1 MLARVPG
8 PVFCLEIISPTSV
21 FTRTL
26 SSRFVLIHS
35 PRLGPSGLSL
45 ESPCKTVT
53 ARDSGKVADRN
64 KEDDMLCYKN
74 LLTTLSYLMLACLS
88 VSQASCLTITDRIL
102 PGPSVIRE
110 TGLPSEAA
118 PRAELLLHPDGQGWT
133 VSLTQPLLRH
143 VEIVRSEKKEQHF
156 YYPNPLAIPA
166 GLFACPSS
174 AWGWFWNAVAT
185 IPDPKRQLEQRQA
198 MADFTFTSCLMALS
212 IVRTDRRMTEVETV
226 VEHKLEPDSRPLTE
240 GRVTLSW
247 EGTHEVIVPYAATGN
262 GRTIVRLSHLA
273 TAVRQHGDSL
283 EAIPHGRTELVVWHR
298 DQVLQRWPVT
308 VTAAQLEATVRTE
321 VPIMAPRNRWP
332 RSLAFKLTSEFLPTD
347 LPDPFNTVQALLV
360 QQGLTVVASELQQTL
375 IRQAL
380 TQNLS
385 GLVEDD
391 PAVGPGHWR
400 AATVLVLITGSQ
412 GIDRSGVSLSCLNI
426 QTRELLARIDV
437 TAGPEG
443 LSGALDVLTARFQD
457 VLRQLPAST
466 TPSGR

>member
-1 MLARVPG
+1 MSLHNK
-8 PVFCLEIISPTSV
+8 SV
-21 FTRTL
+21 A
-26 SSRFVLIHS
+26 VLCT
-35 PRLGPSGLSL
+35 PFLVGLL
-45 ESPCKTVT
+45 VT
-53 ARDSGKVADRN
+53 Q
-64 KEDDMLCYKN
+64 
-74 LLTTLSYLMLACLS
+74 T
-88 VSQASCLTITDRIL
+88 SCLTIIDRTV
-102 PGPSVIRE
+102 PGLIVQRKTNITPE
-110 TGLPSEAA
+110 GA
-118 PRAELLLHPDGQGWT
+118 PKAQLVLHPDHQGWT

-143 VEIVRSEKKEQHF
+143 VETVRSEKKEQHF

-198 MADFTFTSCLMALS
+198 LADFTFTSCLMALS

-226 VEHKLEPDSRPLTE
+226 VEHKLEPDSRPLME

-247 EGTHEVIVPYAATGN
+247 EGTHEVIVPYTVTGD
-262 GRTIVRLSHLA
+262 GRIIVRLSHLA

-347 LPDPFNTVQALLV
+347 LPDPFNTIQALLV
-360 QQGLTVVASELQQTL
+360 QLGLTVVASEVQQTL

-391 PAVGPGHWR
+391 LAVGPGHWR

-412 GIDRSGVSLSCLNI
+412 GIDRSGLSLSCLNI
-426 QTRELLARIDV
+426 QTREVLARIDV

>member
-1 MLARVPG
+1 MSLHNK
-8 PVFCLEIISPTSV
+8 SV
-21 FTRTL
+21 AALCNLFL
-26 SSRFVLIHS
+26 V
-35 PRLGPSGLSL
+35 GLL
-45 ESPCKTVT
+45 VT
-53 ARDSGKVADRN
+53 Q
-64 KEDDMLCYKN
+64 
-74 LLTTLSYLMLACLS
+74 T
-88 VSQASCLTITDRIL
+88 SCLTIIDRTV
-102 PGPSVIRE
+102 PGPIVQRKTNITPE
-110 TGLPSEAA
+110 GA
-118 PRAELLLHPDGQGWT
+118 PKAQLVLHPDHQGWT

-143 VEIVRSEKKEQHF
+143 VETVRSEKKEQHF
-156 YYPNPLAIPA
+156 FYPNPLAIPA

-174 AWGWFWNAVAT
+174 AWGWFWNAVGT

-198 MADFTFTSCLMALS
+198 LADFTFTSCLMALS
-212 IVRTDRRMTEVETV
+212 IVRTDRKMTEVEVV
-226 VEHKLEPDSRPLTE
+226 VEHKLEPDSRPLME

-247 EGTHEVIVPYAATGN
+247 EGTHEVIVPYAVTGN
-262 GRTIVRLSHLA
+262 GRTIVRLNHLA

-298 DQVLQRWPVT
+298 DHVLQRWPVT

-321 VPIMAPRNRWP
+321 VPIMAPPNRWP
-332 RSLAFKLTSEFLPTD
+332 RSLAFKLASEFLPTD

-360 QQGLTVVASELQQTL
+360 QQGLTVVASEVQQTL

-391 PAVGPGHWR
+391 LAVGPGHWR

-412 GIDRSGVSLSCLNI
+412 RIDRSGVSLSCLNI

-443 LSGALDVLTARFQD
+443 LSGALDVLAARFQD
-457 VLRQLPAST
+457 VLRQLPVPT

>member
-1 MLARVPG
+1 MSYSKLAYSWVTRSMPG
-8 PVFCLEIISPTSV
+8 DIARLLCLGAVLLAQTSCV
-21 FTRTL
+21 
-26 SSRFVLIHS
+26 
-35 PRLGPSGLSL
+35 
-45 ESPCKTVT
+45 TV
-53 ARDSGKVADRN
+53 
-64 KEDDMLCYKN
+64 
-74 LLTTLSYLMLACLS
+74 
-88 VSQASCLTITDRIL
+88 TDRIL
-102 PGPSVIRE
+102 PVTSARE
-110 TGLPSEAA
+110 HVQVVVSGT
-118 PRAELLLHPDGQGWT
+118 PRATLLVHPDHQGWT

-212 IVRTDRRMTEVETV
+212 IVRTDRKTTDLETV
-226 VEHKLEPDSRPLTE
+226 VEHKLAPDSRPLTE

-247 EGTHEVIVPYAATGN
+247 EGTHEIIVPYAVTGD

-283 EAIPHGRTELVVWHR
+283 EAIPHGRIELVVWHR
-298 DQVLQRWPVT
+298 DHVLQRWPVT

-332 RSLAFKLTSEFLPTD
+332 RSLAFKLASESLPTD

-360 QQGLTVVASELQQTL
+360 QQGLTVVASEVQQSL

-412 GIDRSGVSLSCLNI
+412 GIDRSEVSLSCLNI
-426 QTRELLARIDV
+426 QTREVLARIDV